1 MKINEV
7 INEGIWDTI
16 KAGAAGI
23 KGAVQ
28 GGIAGAK
35 SAYQAQQT
43 AQPSSQ
49 DSVVQQAPGY
59 KPGPIQPRTGAAQYT
74 KDIAS
79 AISTGASGGYYTQGA
94 TATPYGRAPKGTKI
108 GQWSKTD
115 DGWVNSTNN
124 KAATSLEAETLN
136 RKWYSETQKQLRQ
149 QGADTQTTQQPA
161 TKTANPT
168 VASSAVQP
176 IQPTAQ
182 TISAPA
188 NPGAP
193 TSAEQAKLQQKIQAA
208 MAAQQQP

>member
-1 MKINEV
+1 MKINEI

-43 AQPSSQ
+43 AQPAAQ
-49 DSVVQQAPGY
+49 GSVVQQAPGF
-59 KPGPIQPRTGAAQYT
+59 KEGPIQPRTGAAQYA

-79 AISTGASGGYYTQGA
+79 AISTGASGSYYTQGA

-115 DGWVNSTNN
+115 DGWVNTTNN

-136 RKWYSETQKQLRQ
+136 RTWYSKTQKQLRQ
-149 QGADTQTTQQPA
+149 QGARPQTAQTTQQPA
-161 TKTANPT
+161 TKT
-168 VASSAVQP
+168 VQT

-182 TISAPA
+182 NISAPT

-193 TSAEQAKLQQKIQAA
+193 TSAEQAKLQRKIQAA